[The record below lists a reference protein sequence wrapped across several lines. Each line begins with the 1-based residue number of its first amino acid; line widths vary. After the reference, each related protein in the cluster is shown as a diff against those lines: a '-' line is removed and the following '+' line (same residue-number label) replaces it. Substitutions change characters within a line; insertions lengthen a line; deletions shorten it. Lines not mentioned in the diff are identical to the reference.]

1 MGRRSKKEG
10 LKKKKRRDYMYPY
23 RGFTLLYSRK
33 YHNVVK
39 QLYSNKNILKVN
51 AVNAV
56 KIIRKYKRLG
66 NYF

>member
-1 MGRRSKKEG
+1 
-10 LKKKKRRDYMYPY
+10 MYPY